1 MNKKGLTSIEKVGIG
16 SLLGF
21 MGIIIM
27 SFGSVTNNLWMLRGG
42 IALTTFGIWLIS
54 WN

>member
-1 MNKKGLTSIEKVGIG
+1 MNKKAQTKIQRVGIG

-21 MGIIIM
+21 SGIIIM
-27 SFGSVTNNLWMLRGG
+27 SFGSMLSSIWMLRGG
-42 IALTTFGIWLIS
+42 IALTTFGIWLVS